1 MTIKDKIRISL
12 KERILKTVVKG
23 TPKSNPILVYEVP
36 KPDNYDELVKRV
48 KKNHPEL
55 NQDV

>member
-1 MTIKDKIRISL
+1 MTIKDKIRNSL
-12 KERILKTVVKG
+12 KKRILKTVVKG

-36 KPDNYDELVKRV
+36 KPANYDELVKRV

-55 NQDV
+55 NK

>member
-1 MTIKDKIRISL
+1 MKIKDKIRNSL

-36 KPDNYDELVKRV
+36 KPANYDELVKRV

-55 NQDV
+55 KK

>member
-1 MTIKDKIRISL
+1 MTIKEKIRNSL

-36 KPDNYDELVKRV
+36 KPDNYEELVKKV
-48 KKNHPEL
+48 KENYPEL
-55 NQDV
+55 NQ

>member
-1 MTIKDKIRISL
+1 MSIKEKM
-12 KERILKTVVKG
+12 KYTFKKCILTSIIKG
-23 TPKSNPILVYEVP
+23 SNKSTPLLVYEVP

-55 NQDV
+55 NQGV

>member
-1 MTIKDKIRISL
+1 MTIKDKIRNSL

-23 TPKSNPILVYEVP
+23 TPILVYEVP
-36 KPDNYDELVKRV
+36 KPANYDELVKRV

-55 NQDV
+55 NK